1 MRQARLIRWPDKPSE
16 RWRDERRRAL
26 L

>member
-16 RWRDERRRAL
+16 RWRDERRRARL
-26 L
+26 